1 MTSTGFFGRFGIPR
15 LGIARFGSLSLSS
28 FGDRVTLNPPMSPH
42 PLVGIVAV
50 LLGAFIVTLGGR
62 VTSFGLN
69 DLRGAIHVGFDEGAW
84 IPTANTVGQMLICAP
99 TVWMGNVFGPRRIL
113 LVATLVLLFSSLLLP
128 SATTLQGVLI
138 MQFISGLA
146 MGTFLPLTISFV
158 VRNLPPRYLIYGIAA
173 YAMNLELSQNISAS
187 LEGFYLDHWSWKWIF
202 WQNAVLAVLMWIAV
216 YVGIPRRPVDQDA
229 ARGIERMGMVY
240 YSLAFSLIYAALDQG
255 NRLDW
260 LNDGLIVGLLLAGGL
275 LFLAFVLHE
284 MTSKTPW
291 LDLRFIVRS
300 NIGLLVVMLIFLRF
314 SILGTS
320 YIIPQFLTNV
330 LGYRA
335 LQVGDVLLLIALPQL
350 LLAPIIGTALRFIDP
365 RLTLAV
371 GFTLIGYAC
380 FSVSSG
386 LTAQWGS
393 DDFMPSQ
400 IMQAFGQSLA
410 LTSLVAYNLRLLR
423 PQDALTFGT
432 ILQTARLFGGEAG
445 TAFMQTYVRVR
456 EQVHSHLLGLH
467 VSAESG
473 MTVDRTAQYE
483 AAVRSYVGGS
493 VDATKRAMLLLAQ
506 AVQTQSYVLAYI
518 DGFVVIGFG
527 TLICLALILFLR
539 HAPAPS

>member
-1 MTSTGFFGRFGIPR
+1 VASTGFFDRFGIPR
-15 LGIARFGSLSLSS
+15 LGIPRFGSLSLSS
-28 FGDRVTLNPPMSPH
+28 LGDRVLLRPPVSPH
-42 PLVGIVAV
+42 PLVGITAV

-62 VTSFGLN
+62 VTTFGLN
-69 DLRGAIHVGFDEGAW
+69 DVRGAIHAGVDEGAW
-84 IPTANTVGQMLICAP
+84 ITTANTVGQMLICAP

-113 LVATLVLLFSSLLLP
+113 LVATLVLMLSSLLLP
-128 SATTLQGVLI
+128 ATTTLQGVLI
-138 MQFISGLA
+138 MQFVGGLA

-202 WQNAVLAVLMWIAV
+202 WQNAVLALPMWVTV
-216 YVGIPRRPVDQDA
+216 YVGIPRRPADFDA
-229 ARGIERMGMVY
+229 ARGVERTGMIY
-240 YSLAFSLIYAALDQG
+240 YSLGFSLLYAALDQG

-260 LNDGLIVGLLLAGGL
+260 LNDGLICGLLLAGGL
-275 LFLAFVLHE
+275 LLFAFVLQE
-284 MTSKTPW
+284 MTSETPW
-291 LDLRFIVRS
+291 LDLRIIVRS
-300 NIGLLVVMLIFLRF
+300 NVGLLVIMLIFLRF
-314 SILGTS
+314 SILSTS
-320 YIIPQFLTNV
+320 YIIPQFLTTV
-330 LGYRA
+330 QGYRA
-335 LQVGDVLLLIALPQL
+335 LQVGDVLLSIALPQV
-350 LLAPIIGTALRFIDP
+350 LLAPLIGTALRVIDP
-365 RLTLAV
+365 RTTLAL

-400 IMQAFGQSLA
+400 ILQAFGQSLA

-423 PQDALTFGT
+423 PEDALTFGT

-445 TAFMQTYVRVR
+445 TSFMQTYVRVR

-467 VSAESG
+467 VTAESG
-473 MTVDRTAQYE
+473 GTVDRLTQYE
-483 AAVRSYVGGS
+483 DLVRGS
-493 VDATKRAMLLLAQ
+493 SAGTVDAAQRAVLLLARTVQ
-506 AVQTQSYVLAYI
+506 AQSYVLAYI

-527 TLICLALILFLR
+527 TIICLGIILFLR
-539 HAPAPS
+539 HALAPR